1 MYDRGER
8 TIEPTLEN
16 KEKFI
21 YFLLRGRIRPKSLI
35 RFESG
40 HSIMDGFKGLL
51 GLRTF
56 EEAEVDNKA
65 LQNAAKVTSALENGS
80 LSVNYEC

>member
-1 MYDRGER
+1 
-8 TIEPTLEN
+8 
-16 KEKFI
+16 
-21 YFLLRGRIRPKSLI
+21 
-35 RFESG
+35 
-40 HSIMDGFKGLL
+40 MDGFKGLL

-56 EEAEVDNKA
+56 KEAEVDNKA